1 MLAFVVYAFA
11 VWYAA
16 ARWRRRWPAFAWI
29 AAGLVGLLLVAYLH
43 YWLNI
48 WTNGRIYLPVLR
60 ALLYPYMVL
69 VATVGVYI
77 ACLPR
82 ARPGECPC
90 ISCRYDLAGLKLPT
104 ACPECGTRNEAIRV
118 RAARSGPSA
127 EPGKADPRWPGAAAP
142 SSWFRSS
149 DQ

>member
-16 ARWRRRWPAFAWI
+16 ARWRRRWPSFAWV
-29 AAGLVGLLLVAYLH
+29 ALGLVGLLLIAYLH

-48 WTNGRIYLPVLR
+48 WTHGAIYLPVLR
-60 ALLYPYMVL
+60 SILYPYTIL
-69 VATVGVYI
+69 VVIVGVYI

-82 ARPGECPC
+82 TRPGET
-90 ISCRYDLAGLKLPT
+90 SCTSCKYDLAGLTMP
-104 ACPECGTRNEAIRV
+104 AVCPECGTRNAAIRARV
-118 RAARSGPSA
+118 ARSDPAAGPDT
-127 EPGKADPRWPGAAAP
+127 ADPRWTGAAAP